1 MGHIVRIRWIEL
13 INIPSV
19 DQAKG
24 LQAPWPAEHAS
35 PRVIRVALVTLKV
48 VPAVQQA
55 PHDLPKS
62 RLYPKIQGTPSFP
75 RLTRISCKETP
86 LILNYLHGRSKF
98 ERSCRGGAGHANL
111 EYCRV
116 LLNVHTHDVTGE
128 KSSAY

>member
-1 MGHIVRIRWIEL
+1 MGHIVRICWIWL

-35 PRVIRVALVTLKV
+35 PRVMRVALVTLKV

-62 RLYPKIQGTPSFP
+62 RLYQNPCTPSFP
-75 RLTRISCKETP
+75 RLTRVSCEGTP

-98 ERSCRGGAGHANL
+98 DRSCRGGAGHANL
-111 EYCRV
+111 EYCWV
-116 LLNVHTHDVTGE
+116 LLNVHTYGVAGG
-128 KSSAY
+128 KSNAY